1 MMGVFFSNE
10 SFGGF
15 PLMFNEHEPGGRAF
29 ARRHAAGMKG
39 IRGNPQKNV
48 LNLVLR
54 WEILRN
60 YESSLAVEIRR
71 SLQEVACIACIG
83 GFPHGQVLYSIKPVA
98 CSSLATSG
106 CSVDSLLVVNIPE
119 TVQRIENEAFT
130 SCHFLVP
137 LREFVFIA
145 FFGFDSGLVL
155 KNLTSGKLT

>member
-1 MMGVFFSNE
+1 MMGVFFFKWELWGVSIDVQWAA
-10 SFGGF
+10 
-15 PLMFNEHEPGGRAF
+15 HEPGGRAL

-60 YESSLAVEIRR
+60 YESLAVEIRR

-83 GFPHGQVLYSIKPVA
+83 GFPAGQVLYSIKPVA

-137 LREFVFIA
+137 ARVRFHCLFWVWFWPC
-145 FFGFDSGLVL
+145 L
-155 KNLTSGKLT
+155 KV

>member
-1 MMGVFFSNE
+1 MMGVFFFKYE

-71 SLQEVACIACIG
+71 SLLRGRLYRLFRRIPPWAGLVQHQTGGLFESGDVRLFG
-83 GFPHGQVLYSIKPVA
+83 GFVAGGEHPRNGANALRTKPLLL
-98 CSSLATSG
+98 CPFFWCLCESSFSLPFLGLILALS
-106 CSVDSLLVVNIPE
+106 
-119 TVQRIENEAFT
+119 
-130 SCHFLVP
+130 
-137 LREFVFIA
+137 
-145 FFGFDSGLVL
+145 
-155 KNLTSGKLT
+155 